1 MTKTV
6 LDKLGRIV
14 IPKNICKQLR
24 LEPGSS
30 LLISLEK
37 EQVVITP
44 EQTVCAVC
52 GERIPTSTTLR
63 LCRNCFEKAKQIYN
77 AGPDSSI

>member
-30 LLISLEK
+30 LLISLENGR
-37 EQVVITP
+37 VVITP
-44 EQTVCAVC
+44 EQAVCAVC
-52 GERIPTSTTLR
+52 GESVTDGNPLR
-63 LCRNCFEKAKQIYN
+63 LCKCCMERAKQHLEKEV
-77 AGPDSSI
+77 